1 MREPSVLGTL
11 SEEQFLSDYWQQKP
25 LLIRNAWPNF
35 QAPIDAD
42 ELAGLALEDEIE
54 SRLIIGSDCA
64 VEQGPFA
71 EDRFASLP
79 TSEWTLL
86 VQAVDLWVPEVAEM
100 LRRFSFLPRWRI
112 DDIMVSYATDGG
124 GVGPHFD
131 DYDVFLLQ
139 GSGQRRWQIGD
150 YCDANSALS
159 EHSQLKILDAFD
171 AQQDWLLNPGDM
183 LYLPPRLAHCGV
195 AVGECCTYSIGF
207 RAPSAADMLDDLAT
221 EMLSRGAA
229 HDYLRDPPLRPCDD
243 PELIPQ
249 SYIQQT
255 RDLLHKI
262 IDDDQ
267 VLGEWFAQYMT
278 QPKYPHLT
286 DITGETRR
294 AHIALP
300 DSTDSTSGG
309 GERVTRFSNGALIN
323 TETEQQP

>member
-1 MREPSVLGTL
+1 MREASVLGTL
-11 SEEQFLSDYWQQKP
+11 SEERFLSDYWQQKP
-25 LLIRNAWPNF
+25 LLIRGAWPNF

-42 ELAGLALEDEIE
+42 ELAGLALEDEVE
-54 SRLIIGSDCA
+54 SRLIIGSDYA

-71 EDRFASLP
+71 EERFASLP
-79 TSEWTLL
+79 AREWTLL

-195 AVGECCTYSIGF
+195 AVGECCTYSVGF
-207 RAPSAADMLDDLAT
+207 RAP
-221 EMLSRGAA
+221 
-229 HDYLRDPPLRPCDD
+229 
-243 PELIPQ
+243 
-249 SYIQQT
+249 
-255 RDLLHKI
+255 
-262 IDDDQ
+262 
-267 VLGEWFAQYMT
+267 
-278 QPKYPHLT
+278 
-286 DITGETRR
+286 
-294 AHIALP
+294 
-300 DSTDSTSGG
+300 
-309 GERVTRFSNGALIN
+309 
-323 TETEQQP
+323 